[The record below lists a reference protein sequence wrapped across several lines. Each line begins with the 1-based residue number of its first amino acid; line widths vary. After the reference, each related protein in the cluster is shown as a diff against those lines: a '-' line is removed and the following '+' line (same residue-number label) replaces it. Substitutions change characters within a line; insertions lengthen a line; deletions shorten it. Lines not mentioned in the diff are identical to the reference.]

1 MSEENKRQKQKQTEE
16 ELYKIFI
23 KYIKKYVSR

>member
-1 MSEENKRQKQKQTEE
+1 MKKEDSTYEDKKKIIEE

-23 KYIKKYVSR
+23 KYIKK

>member
-1 MSEENKRQKQKQTEE
+1 MSEENKQKKQKQIEE

-23 KYIKKYVSR
+23 KYIKKKSM

>member
-1 MSEENKRQKQKQTEE
+1 MQTTNENKKKKEIEE

-23 KYIKKYVSR
+23 KYIEQNSIK